1 MALLLVPRLLNSG
14 YPGQPLNIRQRV
26 LNGSKEHQETRQ
38 GAGWVSMGK
47 RGRDSSGGGD
57 ALVFDQDAQQ
67 NGTRPVGALAKRK
80 QKRKGVEIQFDPQAH
95 K

>member
-1 MALLLVPRLLNSG
+1 MLFEQSVLAAAAESLD
-14 YPGQPLNIRQRV
+14 IRQLLGTDQGSSEARQAVGRV
-26 LNGSKEHQETRQ
+26 R
-38 GAGWVSMGK
+38 MGK
-47 RGRDSSGGGD
+47 RSRDPSGGGD